1 MNYNKNVYNY
11 GKNNIK
17 YNPSVSKRVF
27 EEYLE
32 MYPKDYFAYIYYS
45 KVLINLG
52 YFNDALKV
60 LKCVKEEA
68 LIDNKFNNNTEI
80 FNYFMQ
86 EVDYN
91 TLRIYCYLDKF
102 EDVIK
107 FLNTYTYYLEI
118 KRFKFILYIAK
129 IKLGLY
135 KKNNNTGYKCNQ
147 LLNYSESEF
156 LKHISKHLE
165 SNIGESVSTF
175 NESFDVEKV
184 LNEVKKYIQNGKCYY
199 YECYS
204 DSYIF
209 KFDNCGMFDNKNTN
223 YFIVVTFHNTPY
235 LISMYPCS
243 NTSSN
248 LEYVD
253 LNYLKETENKNIKRL
268 SRIDKFN
275 KRFNK

>member
-1 MNYNKNVYNY
+1 
-11 GKNNIK
+11 
-17 YNPSVSKRVF
+17 
-27 EEYLE
+27 
-32 MYPKDYFAYIYYS
+32 
-45 KVLINLG
+45 
-52 YFNDALKV
+52 
-60 LKCVKEEA
+60 
-68 LIDNKFNNNTEI
+68 
-80 FNYFMQ
+80 MQ

-118 KRFKFILYIAK
+118 QRFKYILYIAK

-156 LKHISKHLE
+156 LKHITKHLE

-184 LNEVKKYIQNGKCYY
+184 FKEVKKYIQNGKCYY

-268 SRIDKFN
+268 SQIDKFN